1 MHYNKS
7 MKQKTQLKPM
17 FNGAVLMNETAI
29 QDKAVMQALTAMS
42 KRNFEPQR
50 INNYGAVSYTHLRAH
65 ETQ

>member
-7 MKQKTQLKPM
+7 MNKKLNPY
-17 FNGAVLMNETAI
+17 FNGAVLMNETAA

-50 INNYGAVSYTHLRAH
+50 INNYGVWYISDRH
-65 ETQ
+65 